1 TAQGLSL
8 RGYDLTSNRRGTRWT
23 LTTYW
28 HVDAANPDASRD
40 AFGTFAHVYGA
51 DGAQI
56 LNVDG
61 HIVPGYL
68 WNTGDLHV
76 HQQRFELT
84 RGVAFTVGIGQYD
97 ADAHQNLAF
106 ILPTGEWVVEVV
118 VTPE

>member
-1 TAQGLSL
+1 M
-8 RGYDLTSNRRGTRWT
+8 
-23 LTTYW
+23 
-28 HVDAANPDASRD
+28 
-40 AFGTFAHVYGA
+40 YGA

-84 RGVAFTVGIGQYD
+84 RGVAFMVGIGQYD